1 MAFVLEFDTRDNIL
15 RVNIEDRVTD
25 AIASDLYATV
35 ARFAASHPGC
45 REILDISAVTEFSVS
60 STVIRQL
67 AASPPA
73 FPIESM
79 RVFVAPQAHVYG
91 MARMF
96 QILGGEKRP
105 NLHIVHTMD
114 EAYRL
119 LQVEAPEFSP
129 VS

>member
-1 MAFVLEFDTRDNIL
+1 MGFVIEFDVKNDIL
-15 RVNIEDRVTD
+15 RVTLEGRVTD
-25 AIASDLYATV
+25 AVVSDVYATV
-35 ARFAASHPGC
+35 ARYAASHPLC
-45 REILDISAVTEFSVS
+45 REILDISGVTEFSVS
-60 STVIRQL
+60 STMIRQL

-79 RVFVAPQAHVYG
+79 RVFVAPQTHVYG

-114 EAYRL
+114 EACRL
-119 LQVEAPEFSP
+119 LRVESPEFGP